1 MPTLRTLF
9 SAAASA
15 LTLLVAQPGLA
26 QDAYPSKPIK
36 IIVALPAGGSVD
48 MVARLIGQQLSVDLG
63 QPVLIDRFLEDAIEV
78 DVDAIADGEDVLVAG
93 IMEHI
98 EQAGVHSGKSAC
110 PPSPRGRPTATR

>member
-9 SAAASA
+9 SAAASS

-63 QPVLIDRFLEDAIEV
+63 QPVLIDNRAGASGQIGLPAVAKAPPDGYTLTVSPASFLTTN
-78 DVDAIADGEDVLVAG
+78 
-93 IMEHI
+93 
-98 EQAGVHSGKSAC
+98 KSLFKTL
-110 PPSPRGRPTATR
+110 P